1 MRRAGRYTAHMARI
15 PDVQVRLRID
25 FTSGASFGPG
35 KVALL
40 ERIASSGS
48 LSQAARELGLSY
60 RRGWVLLNDLN
71 QAFGEPVVV
80 TATGGAHGGGAKL
93 TALGEDLIARYR
105 SVEQAA
111 EKAAVSAFR
120 RLASDAG
127 GKRAAASPLR
137 RPMSRKVATR

>member
-1 MRRAGRYTAHMARI
+1 MVAPMGNSARLSLRVDLSSPEAGRI
-15 PDVQVRLRID
+15 
-25 FTSGASFGPG
+25 GPG